1 MIKVA
6 VVVQRYGKEI
16 VGGSET
22 LARDVAER
30 LNASGFDVTV
40 FTTTARDY
48 ISWKN
53 ELKPGE
59 SILKGVIIKRFDSAA
74 ERDIKSFDKFSET
87 LFKRRTGE
95 YAGHDQP
102 DKMDEQLELA
112 EKEWIRMQG
121 PYCPDLIAAIREEQ
135 KNFDVFL
142 FFTYLYYTTIEGLK
156 VIEKPVV
163 LFPTA
168 HDEAPI
174 YLRFMKQVFERPE
187 ALFFLTTAEMD
198 FVKKLFA
205 PRGIPGITELVR
217 TGIDIRRDIDEMLF
231 RKNYLQFA
239 PYILYAGRIEKG
251 KGLEPVFEAFRE
263 IQENRSMELVL
274 MGKKLMDIPE
284 MEGLKYVG
292 YVSEEE
298 KLSAFKGALVSL
310 QPSALESLSI
320 TTLESFSQQT
330 PVLVNKHSRVLCE
343 HIELSGGGAAYGSVQ
358 ELVEQVYALYD
369 QKKIAKA
376 MGLKG
381 YEYVKKYYSWD
392 VVMEK
397 IKINVKTLLKSP
409 HGGRGP
415 TPP

>member
-6 VVVQRYGKEI
+6 IVVQRYGKDI

-40 FTTTARDY
+40 FTTTALDY
-48 ISWKN
+48 ITWKN

-59 SILKGVIIKRFDSAA
+59 SILKGVVIKRFDSAA
-74 ERDIKSFDKFSET
+74 ERDIESFNKFSET
-87 LFKRRTGE
+87 LFERRTG
-95 YAGHDQP
+95 GHDQP
-102 DKMDEQLELA
+102 GEADEQLEQA
-112 EKEWIRMQG
+112 ETEWIRRQG

-174 YLRFMKQVFERPE
+174 YLKFMRHVFERPE
-187 ALFFLTTAEMD
+187 ALFFLTSAEMD

-205 PRGIPGITELVR
+205 PTGITELVR
-217 TGIDIRRDIDEMLF
+217 TGIDINRDIDETLF
-231 RKNYLQFA
+231 RRNYLQFA

-251 KGLEPVFEAFRE
+251 KGLEPVFEAFGE
-263 IQENRSMELVL
+263 IQGKRSLELVL

-284 MEGLKYVG
+284 IEGLKYVG

-298 KLSAFKGALVSL
+298 KLSAFRGALVSL

-330 PVLVNKHSRVLCE
+330 PVLVNKDSPVLSE
-343 HIELSGGGAAYGSVQ
+343 HIELSGGGAVYGNVQ
-358 ELVEQVYALYD
+358 ELVERVYFFCD
-369 QKKIAKA
+369 QKKAAKA

-392 VVMEK
+392 VVIEK
-397 IKINVKTLLKSP
+397 IKKQLERMSLQ
-409 HGGRGP
+409 
-415 TPP
+415 